1 MPGVSARYSAHPV
14 PEMQRGQPVMRVSE
28 NKLSL
33 GAVVE
38 WAEDTR
44 RTVVVIRT
52 GTPSNAQPVSQSEI
66 E

>member
-1 MPGVSARYSAHPV
+1 
-14 PEMQRGQPVMRVSE
+14 MRVCE

-38 WAEDTR
+38 WDRDTR
-44 RTVVVIRT
+44 RTLVVIRT
-52 GTPSNAQPVSQSEI
+52 GTPSDASPVSQSEV